1 MREYFVMALSFFKIL
16 GKKIRHKGAFEAA
29 YVQRLG
35 PGVAFLTQRGA
46 HILLGYNTCVSRNG
60 TVFVG
65 KSGSLTLGSRVYFNV
80 NAYISCQ
87 NRVTIGDG
95 CIFGPNVT
103 VIDNNH
109 TFSREKGVCTNV
121 HNCGEIYIG
130 ENCWIGANAVILRN
144 TKIGKNCVIGAGC
157 VVRGVIPDGSIVTQ
171 DRTLRVRE
179 IQ

>member
-29 YVQRLG
+29 YIQRLG

-46 HILLGYNTCVSRNG
+46 HVSLGYNTCISRHG

-65 KSGSLTLGSRVYFNV
+65 KSGSLTLGNRVYFNV

-87 NRVTIGDG
+87 NRVTIGTG

>member
-109 TFSREKGVCTNV
+109 TFFQRERRMHKRSQLRRNI
-121 HNCGEIYIG
+121 HRRKQLDWRKCGD
-130 ENCWIGANAVILRN
+130 
-144 TKIGKNCVIGAGC
+144 
-157 VVRGVIPDGSIVTQ
+157 P
-171 DRTLRVRE
+171 
-179 IQ
+179 